1 MPSWGPR
8 KVKSNA
14 HLYAAFR
21 MIQEEVRETGDSVI
35 EQLFVEIF
43 NDHDSFVET
52 LVDNLKKV
60 EEVELEMVGGVKRAI
75 NDDDDVPEEPADV
88 NKTVETLL
96 EKFAEKDLIFT
107 TKFFKVTHKN
117 NQPYFAVAHPRIQK
131 KAGEL
136 SYTISFKG
144 LSLKTDCVALTNM
157 DADVMYGRENTG
169 PAFCTLIALNDLAVD
184 VKRKILDKF
193 GMEIDESE
201 NGENYS
207 ESASQD
213 FPFTQSQTHD
223 TIKVCQ
229 VCRFATRNK
238 LELREHMKSH
248 FQCDHCGQFY
258 SSKDEL
264 EHHSQNHM
272 KVRCDICCLDVRK
285 DELIT
290 HKFNHEKLKT
300 FGKKVKKPR
309 LEKQ

>member
-117 NQPYFAVAHPRIQK
+117 NQPFFAVAHPRFHK

-136 SYTISFKG
+136 SYTINVKG
-144 LSLKTDCVALTNM
+144 LFLTT
-157 DADVMYGRENTG
+157 V
-169 PAFCTLIALNDLAVD
+169 CIIW
-184 VKRKILDKF
+184 IL
-193 GMEIDESE
+193 
-201 NGENYS
+201 
-207 ESASQD
+207 
-213 FPFTQSQTHD
+213 
-223 TIKVCQ
+223 
-229 VCRFATRNK
+229 RNAW
-238 LELREHMKSH
+238 
-248 FQCDHCGQFY
+248 DG
-258 SSKDEL
+258 
-264 EHHSQNHM
+264 
-272 KVRCDICCLDVRK
+272 
-285 DELIT
+285 
-290 HKFNHEKLKT
+290 
-300 FGKKVKKPR
+300 
-309 LEKQ
+309 